1 MTLLHLSRIIEYKGY
16 VIWLCVL
23 VLFWVCIFAIAAG
36 PIIFFRLD
44 LWPSLRMCS
53 SKSSGRALD
62 AARFKEGSSVAFM
75 SLCRI
80 VHIVLIIS
88 LTFDSNAPSYAC
100 VEFSFNRPLA
110 HSNNVL
116 SYTSPLLE
124 VIQAIFYPVFLLAG
138 NVRLVMIV
146 IAIYCESIKP

>member
-1 MTLLHLSRIIEYKGY
+1 MTLLHLIRTIEYKGY
-16 VIWLCVL
+16 VIWLSVL

-44 LWPSLRMCS
+44 LWPSLKMCS

-100 VEFSFNRPLA
+100 VEFSFNRPSA

-138 NVRLVMIV
+138 NVRFVMIM
-146 IAIYCESIKP
+146 IAIPCKSIKP